1 MYPEPAKTMFIGV
14 DHGTQAVRFATLDNR
29 KLELP
34 RENIVESSVID
45 DVEEGLNLKLEF
57 VKLIGLTYSMGDG
70 ITNITDVR
78 KVRNR
83 GLKAAGGA
91 GRYVGGGTAVYDAI
105 CKSNAPAIV
114 LPGIHDESNVDFR
127 MKFFSHGASPEKVG
141 LAYYVLKYHNDQDF
155 ILCDVSSNTVS
166 LAVAESRIIG
176 AIDAAI
182 FAPGVVQGPLD
193 LQAIRDVDSGLM
205 TANEAFS
212 HGGLLK
218 RHLDERDLIGTLA
231 LFAAMEIGALQ
242 VLLRDYSTRGS
253 IFLAGSAAPNVKDL
267 LDEHLSTSSIVLEPW
282 SAATGCA
289 TIAKDVWEGSTDIMG
304 IPVDF

>member
-1 MYPEPAKTMFIGV
+1 MFIGV
-14 DHGTQAVRFATLDNR
+14 DHGTQAVRFATLDKR

-34 RENIVESSVID
+34 RENIAELSVVHDI
-45 DVEEGLNLKLEF
+45 EEGLNLKLEF

-70 ITNITDVR
+70 ITKITDIR

-83 GLKAAGGA
+83 GLKAVGGA

-105 CKSNAPAIV
+105 RASNTRAIV
-114 LPGIHDESNVDFR
+114 LPGIHDESNVDSR

-141 LAYYVLKYHNDQDF
+141 LAYYICKYHNSQDF
-155 ILCDVSSNTVS
+155 ILCDTSSNTVS
-166 LAVAESRIIG
+166 LAVAESRILG

-182 FAPGVVQGPLD
+182 FAPGVTQGPLD

-212 HGGLLK
+212 RGGLLK
-218 RHLDERDLIGTLA
+218 RDLNDRAVIATLA
-231 LFAAMEIGALQ
+231 LYVSMEINALQ
-242 VLLRDYSTRGS
+242 VLLRDYSAEGD
-253 IFLAGSAAPNVKDL
+253 IYLAGAAAVEVKGL
-267 LDEHLSTSSIVLEPW
+267 VDEHLTTSCTVLDPW

-289 TIAKDVWEGSTDIMG
+289 AIAKDVWDGATDIMG
-304 IPVDF
+304 IPVDFSPPR

>member
-1 MYPEPAKTMFIGV
+1 MFIGV

-34 RENIVESSVID
+34 RENIVESSIIKD
-45 DVEEGLNLKLEF
+45 IEEGLNLKLEF
-57 VKLIGLTYSMGDG
+57 VQLIGLTYSMGDG
-70 ITNITDVR
+70 ITNISNVK

-83 GLKAAGGA
+83 GLKASGGA
-91 GRYVGGGTAVYDAI
+91 GPYTGGGTAVYDAI
-105 CKSNAPAIV
+105 CNSAAPAIV
-114 LPGIHDESNVDFR
+114 LPGIHDESNIDSR

-141 LAYYVLKYHNDQDF
+141 VAYYVLQHHNKHDF
-155 ILCDVSSNTVS
+155 ILCDISSNTVS
-166 LAVAESRIIG
+166 LAVAESRIVG

-193 LQAIRDVDSGLM
+193 LQAIRDVDCGLM

-218 RHLDERDLIGTLA
+218 RRLNERDTIRALA
-231 LFAAMEIGALQ
+231 LFAAMEISALQ
-242 VLLRDYSTRGS
+242 VLLRDYSTGCS
-253 IFLAGSAAPNVKDL
+253 IFLAGSAAPDVKDL
-267 LDEHLSTSSIVLEPW
+267 LEEHLCMSSIVLDPW
-282 SAATGCA
+282 SAAKGCA
-289 TIAKDVWEGSTDIMG
+289 TIAKDVWEGATDIMG